1 VDAADLNVPSAR
13 LHVDLGALGANYAQ
27 LVRVAAPNS
36 VAAVVKAD
44 AYGLGLIP
52 IASRLAERGCK
63 AFFVTT
69 VDEGVRLRNAVRGVK
84 IFVLQGAVCAP
95 DQCERASLIPVLS
108 TLQDVRE
115 WAAVGTAIPTALQ
128 VDTGI
133 TRAGLGQTDIVQLL
147 SDTSACA
154 ALNICLLLTHLA
166 CADEPEHPLNAQQ
179 VARFKDISAHFPNVQ
194 TSIGN
199 SAGLFL
205 GPDFQGDLA
214 RPGIALYGGQPFAER
229 RVALQ
234 DVVRLE
240 ARVLQVRDVPAGVC
254 VGYGASWQART
265 PSRIATLDLGYADGY
280 PRSLGNKGFAVAA
293 GQRLPVVGRISMD
306 MTTIDITA
314 LEGPSLRQGDYVDLL
329 GGGVPIEEAARLA
342 GTLHYELLTG
352 LAARLTRVWHG

>member
-1 VDAADLNVPSAR
+1 MNAADLNVPSAR
-13 LHVDLGALGANYAQ
+13 LHVDLGALGANYAH
-27 LVRVAAPNS
+27 LVRVAAPNA

-52 IASRLAERGCK
+52 IASRLAGLGCN

-69 VDEGVRLRNAVRGVK
+69 VDEGVRLRKTLPGVK

-95 DQCERASLIPVLS
+95 AQCLTASLIPVLS

-115 WAAVGTAIPTALQ
+115 WAAVGVSIPTALQ

-133 TRAGLGQTDIVQLL
+133 TRAGLGQTDVVQLL
-147 SDTSACA
+147 SDASARA

-166 CADEPEHPLNAQQ
+166 CADEPEQPLNAQQ
-179 VARFKDISAHFPNVQ
+179 LARFKDIRAHFPDLQ

-205 GPDFQGDLA
+205 GPDFQGDIV

-234 DVVRLE
+234 GVVRLE
-240 ARVLQVRDVPAGVC
+240 ARVLQVRDIPAGTC
-254 VGYGASWQART
+254 VGYGAAWQARA
-265 PSRIATLDLGYADGY
+265 PARIATLDLGYADGY
-280 PRSLGNKGFAVAA
+280 PRSLGNRGFAVAA

-306 MTTIDITA
+306 MTTIDITS
-314 LEGPSLRQGDYVDLL
+314 LEGPGLREGDYVDLL
-329 GGGVPIEEAARLA
+329 GGGVPLEEAALLA